1 MTLGLRIFL
10 YPAVIAALWAAG
22 TAGAQE
28 TPGTDGILSEDA
40 APEADVARLEQ
51 EAALFETIRQGVALA
66 LAQCELTS
74 AETCTLT
81 VSRDELERLL
91 ETLNQRITQLAE
103 RHAESGEATLEPV
116 LVAYADARDGYSRV
130 LEKLATVSPPGAAVG
145 GSEGPAAGEV
155 AEKAGTTLP
164 EAYEVFK
171 DVDEAFTDEDEEL
184 PDDDE

>member
-1 MTLGLRIFL
+1 MSVGLRIFL

-22 TAGAQE
+22 AAGAQE

-51 EAALFETIRQGVALA
+51 EAALFETIRRGVALA

-130 LEKLATVSPPGAAVG
+130 LEKLATVSPPPGAAVG

-155 AEKAGTTLP
+155 AGKAGTTTP

-171 DVDEAFTDEDEEL
+171 DVDEALTDEDEEL
-184 PDDDE
+184 PDDE